1 MQEFFEWFT
10 HMEHTKPFVLVLF
23 FVTFI
28 GILVYVFWGKQRSE
42 RIENHKFIPFDDDD
56 DN

>member
-42 RIENHKFIPFDDDD
+42 RIENHKFIPLDDDD